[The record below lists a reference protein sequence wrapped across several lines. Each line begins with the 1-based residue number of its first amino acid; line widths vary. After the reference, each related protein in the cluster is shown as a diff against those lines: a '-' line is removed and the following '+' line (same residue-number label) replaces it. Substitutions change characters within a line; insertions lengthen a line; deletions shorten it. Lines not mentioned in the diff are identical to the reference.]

1 MKVKDLQAGQLY
13 MVNPDPRVIVIVARG
28 NFTDIV
34 KARGADPRWNIDKK
48 CIKGRLALYCG
59 PAKVGSTH
67 YLKGWYK
74 AHSFLINGER
84 YTIHG
89 ESMRNIKELA

>member
-13 MVNPDPRVIVIVARG
+13 MVDPNPRVVVIVARG

-34 KARGADPRWNIDKK
+34 KARGAGPRWNIDKK
-48 CIKGRLALYCG
+48 CIKGRPALYCG
-59 PAKVGSTH
+59 PIKVDSTH
-67 YLKGWYK
+67 HLKGWYK
-74 AHSFLINGER
+74 AHNFFINGAH

-89 ESMRNIKELA
+89 ESIRNIKELA